1 MEEFTASDVRAR
13 TFRQT
18 LRGFD
23 RGEVEDYLEQVAAY
37 VGALLQQL
45 HRAGVTELE
54 AGATSDAAVE
64 YSATGDEVARILKE
78 AREVADAMRS
88 RAAADSAE
96 WRQER

>member
-1 MEEFTASDVRAR
+1 MALNPTQRRTDRYPHHMEEFTASDVRAR
-13 TFRQT
+13 TFRLT

-54 AGATSDAAVE
+54 AR
-64 YSATGDEVARILKE
+64 SASRH
-78 AREVADAMRS
+78 RS
-88 RAAADSAE
+88 SA
-96 WRQER
+96 